1 MEYCYDI
8 LINLNENSAYNFY
21 EWEDYDPIE
30 LIKKIPIFRVDS
42 KILKDFYL
50 YNIKVS
56 NDFLNT
62 LIDKTILKNN
72 KINKTLKYACLL
84 CDTKNTLVVEF
95 DEEGNL
101 INRSTLL
108 LEDDAN
114 IIEFI
119 YNYKETKINY
129 EKKDLINYKN
139 ILRQEE
145 IIKKVIKTEINTLL
159 ANKNFLK
166 LKYLFNE
173 WFGYEESDFRKIKNI
188 MFEDLDYKINLITQK
203 IYNLIILSY
212 SKS

>member
-62 LIDKTILKNN
+62 LSDKTILKNN